1 MSDLEAQ
8 VGAIFEKMVE
18 ATISEMSKVI
28 GVSNSAQPSCTT
40 ENPQVPS
47 TKTVCCWSQAV
58 CCLLSRY
65 TVVSVVVACNFPS
78 CFGAAS
84 LIIELDGLAS

>member
-18 ATISEMSKVI
+18 ATISEMSKLI

-47 TKTVCCWSQAV
+47 AKTVMHLSDFMTSLAQEAVVKICNSSTAVPV
-58 CCLLSRY
+58 CCS
-65 TVVSVVVACNFPS
+65 
-78 CFGAAS
+78 
-84 LIIELDGLAS
+84 

>member
-40 ENPQVPS
+40 ENPQVPLA
-47 TKTVCCWSQAV
+47 KTVCCWSLAV

-65 TVVSVVVACNFPS
+65 TVVSVVACNFPS

>member
-18 ATISEMSKVI
+18 ATISEMSKLI

-47 TKTVCCWSQAV
+47 VKTVCC
-58 CCLLSRY
+58 
-65 TVVSVVVACNFPS
+65 
-78 CFGAAS
+78 
-84 LIIELDGLAS
+84 